1 MMTPARYDRIAAAV
15 RKCSTYCKRREMPLS
30 ALARYLDDLH
40 AIGWPRADIRAVEKA
55 VLWGLTAESEDQFV

>member
-15 RKCSTYCKRREMPLS
+15 RKCSAYCKRREMPLS
-30 ALARYLDDLH
+30 SLSRYLDDLR
-40 AIGWPRADIRAVEKA
+40 ALGWPRKDIRAVERA